1 MHILFNQN
9 HKYIFPHEII
19 HKMNLTHHN
28 INGGSV
34 IRKNYSL
41 GKGIKK
47 LSINDDHMH
56 HHKKIKPIKF
66 NF

>member
-1 MHILFNQN
+1 
-9 HKYIFPHEII
+9 
-19 HKMNLTHHN
+19 MNLTHHN

-47 LSINDDHMH
+47 LSINDDHNEKHMH